1 MIAFVY
7 RHGNKDCTNN
17 GISSKFL
24 MLDVIDEKDFD
35 KTVPNDTTVVI
46 VHRYLFG
53 GDKDYPVLVPYGLY
67 KDYKNYSIACSFG
80 GNYGKLGEDMIPIHD
95 RVDSWEA
102 CEVLSR

>member
-7 RHGNKDCTNN
+7 RHGSTDCTNN

-24 MLDVIDEKDFD
+24 MLDTIDEKNFEN
-35 KTVPNDTTVVI
+35 TVPNDTTVVI

-67 KDYKNYSIACSFG
+67 KDYKKSRACISFG
-80 GNYGKLGEDMIPIHD
+80 GNYGKVGEDMIPIHD

-102 CEVLSR
+102 HEVLSR